1 VVLLSPIF
9 VCLVIFETEIF
20 EVDIFNVVFTDVD
33 VFDVF
38 DTVDWLLIV
47 VF

>member
-1 VVLLSPIF
+1 MVLLSPIF

>member
-1 VVLLSPIF
+1 VLLSPIF

>member
-1 VVLLSPIF
+1 MLLSPIF